1 VLGFYNWAHLFTFRI
16 KRNFIMKKILLITL
30 ILVFT
35 GTIFNGFAQSDKYL
49 KNRVIVEGM
58 YIRNLGNFSKDWGN
72 AAGGYIGYGFSFPD
86 HNFLMIRTGFISN
99 KLKDNVDY
107 GDASSTIIPLEI
119 GGRYYFI
126 DSRFMPFFQF
136 MNGLNI
142 IFENTNLKDV
152 KEDKTL
158 VKYAW
163 QVGIGLT
170 INLIDNLSIDLGAN
184 YQSNFYMKEAMNTG
198 FEYVFGIG
206 FAL

>member
-1 VLGFYNWAHLFTFRI
+1 
-16 KRNFIMKKILLITL
+16 MKKILLITL
-30 ILVFT
+30 ILLFSGAVL
-35 GTIFNGFAQSDKYL
+35 ISFAQSNKYL
-49 KNRVIVEGM
+49 KNRIMIEGL
-58 YIRNLGNFSKDWGN
+58 YLRNLGNFSQVWSN
-72 AAGGYIGYGFSFPD
+72 AAGGYIGYGIAFPD
-86 HNFLMIRTGFISN
+86 HNLLMFRTGFISN

-119 GGRYYFI
+119 GGRYYFV

-142 IFENTNLKDV
+142 IFENINLEGE

-170 INLIDNLSIDLGAN
+170 INLIENLSVDVGAN
-184 YQSNFYMKEAMNTG
+184 YQSNFYLTEAMNNG

-206 FAL
+206 FTL